1 MFNLFRKKKKE
12 NTSVEK
18 EEVKKTEE
26 KEETKMTPETKEEEE
41 VETEETEKTEEK
53 ECEEGEECDKETE
66 SAPTV
71 DSTPDEGNGIP
82 LEQVALKDEVKLW
95 IKEALSAMQ
104 AKVDAVEKENTDLKD
119 ALAKA
124 KSESD
129 GLRDKYE
136 RNGDFGSEQKRGSMF
151 GAKTVSKEK
160 GAVSYKDMWGDST
173 TFDK

>member
-26 KEETKMTPETKEEEE
+26 KEETKTTPETKKEEE
-41 VETEETEKTEEK
+41 VKTKETEKTEEPECK
-53 ECEEGEECDKETE
+53 ECEKETE
-66 SAPTV
+66 PAPTV
-71 DSTPDEGNGIP
+71 DSTPEEGNGIP

-151 GAKTVSKEK
+151 GVKSVSKEK

>member
-26 KEETKMTPETKEEEE
+26 KEETKTTPETKKEEE
-41 VETEETEKTEEK
+41 VKTKETAKTEETEVEEPEK
-53 ECEEGEECDKETE
+53 ESEP
-66 SAPTV
+66 APTV

-151 GAKTVSKEK
+151 GVKSVSKEK

>member
-18 EEVKKTEE
+18 EKVKKTEE
-26 KEETKMTPETKEEEE
+26 KEETKMTPEAKEEEE
-41 VETEETEKTEEK
+41 VETEETEKTEEEK
-53 ECEEGEECDKETE
+53 VEEPEKETE
-66 SAPTV
+66 PAPTV

-151 GAKTVSKEK
+151 GVKSVAKEK

>member
-26 KEETKMTPETKEEEE
+26 KEETKTTPEPKEEEE
-41 VETEETEKTEEK
+41 VETEETEKTEER
-53 ECEEGEECDKETE
+53 EVEEPEKETE
-66 SAPTV
+66 PAPTV
-71 DSTPDEGNGIP
+71 DSTPDEGNAIP
-82 LEQVALKDEVKLW
+82 IEAVALKDEVKLW

-151 GAKTVSKEK
+151 GVKSVSKEK

>member
-18 EEVKKTEE
+18 EELKKTEE
-26 KEETKMTPETKEEEE
+26 KEETKKTPEPKEEEE
-41 VETEETEKTEEK
+41 VETEETEKTEEREVEEPEK
-53 ECEEGEECDKETE
+53 EIDP
-66 SAPTV
+66 APTV

-151 GAKTVSKEK
+151 GVKSVSKEK

>member
-18 EEVKKTEE
+18 EKVKKTEE

-41 VETEETEKTEEK
+41 VETEETEKTEEEK
-53 ECEEGEECDKETE
+53 VEEPEKETE
-66 SAPTV
+66 PAPTV

-136 RNGDFGSEQKRGSMF
+136 RNGDFGSEQKKGSMF
-151 GAKTVSKEK
+151 GVKSVAKEK

>member
-26 KEETKMTPETKEEEE
+26 KEETKTTPEAKKEEEVKTKE
-41 VETEETEKTEEK
+41 TAKTEETEVEEPEK
-53 ECEEGEECDKETE
+53 EAEP
-66 SAPTV
+66 APTV

-82 LEQVALKDEVKLW
+82 LEEVALKKEVRLW

-151 GAKTVSKEK
+151 GVKSVSKEK

>member
-26 KEETKMTPETKEEEE
+26 KEETKTTPETKEEEE
-41 VETEETEKTEEK
+41 VETEETEKTEETK
-53 ECEEGEECDKETE
+53 GAEPAKGTAA
-66 SAPTV
+66 APTV

-82 LEQVALKDEVKLW
+82 LEAVALKDEVRLW

-151 GAKTVSKEK
+151 GVKSVSKEK

>member
-26 KEETKMTPETKEEEE
+26 KEETKTTPETKEEEE
-41 VETEETEKTEEK
+41 VETEETAKTEER
-53 ECEEGEECDKETE
+53 ECEEPERETE
-66 SAPTV
+66 PAPTV

-151 GAKTVSKEK
+151 GVKSVSKEK

>member
-12 NTSVEK
+12 NTSVDEK
-18 EEVKKTEE
+18 EVKKTEE
-26 KEETKMTPETKEEEE
+26 KEETNTTPETKKEEE
-41 VETEETEKTEEK
+41 VKTKETAKTEETEVEEPEK
-53 ECEEGEECDKETE
+53 EAE

-82 LEQVALKDEVKLW
+82 LEEVALKKEVKLW

-151 GAKTVSKEK
+151 GVKSVSKEK

>member
-1 MFNLFRKKKKE
+1 MFNLFRNKKKE
-12 NTSVEK
+12 NTSVDEK
-18 EEVKKTEE
+18 EVKKTEE

-41 VETEETEKTEEK
+41 VETEETEKTEETK
-53 ECEEGEECDKETE
+53 GAEPAKGTAA
-66 SAPTV
+66 APTV

-82 LEQVALKDEVKLW
+82 LEEVALKKEVRLW

-151 GAKTVSKEK
+151 GVKSVSKEK

>member
-18 EEVKKTEE
+18 EKVKKTEE

-41 VETEETEKTEEK
+41 VETEETEKTEER
-53 ECEEGEECDKETE
+53 EVEEPEKETE
-66 SAPTV
+66 PAPTV

-151 GAKTVSKEK
+151 GVKSVAKEK

>member
-26 KEETKMTPETKEEEE
+26 KEETKTTPETKKEEE
-41 VETEETEKTEEK
+41 VKTEETEKTEEREAEEPEK
-53 ECEEGEECDKETE
+53 ENEP
-66 SAPTV
+66 APTV

-82 LEQVALKDEVKLW
+82 LEAVALKDEVKLW

-151 GAKTVSKEK
+151 GVKSVSKEK

>member
-18 EEVKKTEE
+18 EELKKTEE
-26 KEETKMTPETKEEEE
+26 KEETKKTPETKEEEE
-41 VETEETEKTEEK
+41 VETEETEKTEER
-53 ECEEGEECDKETE
+53 EVEEPEKETE
-66 SAPTV
+66 PAPTV

-151 GAKTVSKEK
+151 GVKSVAKEK

>member
-26 KEETKMTPETKEEEE
+26 KEETKTTPETKKEEE
-41 VETEETEKTEEK
+41 VKTKETAKTEGTEV
-53 ECEEGEECDKETE
+53 EEPEKETE
-66 SAPTV
+66 PDPTV

-82 LEQVALKDEVKLW
+82 LEAVALKDEVKLW

-151 GAKTVSKEK
+151 GVKSVSKEK

>member
-26 KEETKMTPETKEEEE
+26 KEETKTTPETKKEEE
-41 VETEETEKTEEK
+41 VKTKETAKTEGTEV
-53 ECEEGEECDKETE
+53 EEPEKETE
-66 SAPTV
+66 PDPTV

-151 GAKTVSKEK
+151 GVKSVSKEK

>member
-18 EEVKKTEE
+18 EELKKTEE

-41 VETEETEKTEEK
+41 VETEETEKTEET
-53 ECEEGEECDKETE
+53 EVEEPEKETE
-66 SAPTV
+66 PAPTV

-124 KSESD
+124 KSEAD

-151 GAKTVSKEK
+151 GVKSVSKEK

>member
-12 NTSVEK
+12 NTSVDEK
-18 EEVKKTEE
+18 EVKKTEE
-26 KEETKMTPETKEEEE
+26 KEETKTTPETKKEEE
-41 VETEETEKTEEK
+41 VKTEETAKTEETEVEEP
-53 ECEEGEECDKETE
+53 EKETE
-66 SAPTV
+66 PDPTV

-82 LEQVALKDEVKLW
+82 LEAVALKDEVKLW

-151 GAKTVSKEK
+151 GVKSVSKEK

>member
-26 KEETKMTPETKEEEE
+26 KEETKTTPETKKKEE
-41 VETEETEKTEEK
+41 VKTEETAKTEETEVEEP
-53 ECEEGEECDKETE
+53 EKETE
-66 SAPTV
+66 PAPTV

-136 RNGDFGSEQKRGSMF
+136 RNADFGSEQKRGSMF
-151 GAKTVSKEK
+151 GVESVAKEK

>member
-12 NTSVEK
+12 NTSVDEK
-18 EEVKKTEE
+18 EVKKTEE
-26 KEETKMTPETKEEEE
+26 KEETKTTPETKKEEE
-41 VETEETEKTEEK
+41 VKTKETATTEQTEVEEPEK
-53 ECEEGEECDKETE
+53 ESEP
-66 SAPTV
+66 APTV
-71 DSTPDEGNGIP
+71 DSTPEEGNGIP

-151 GAKTVSKEK
+151 GVKSVAKEK

>member
-12 NTSVEK
+12 NTSAEK

-26 KEETKMTPETKEEEE
+26 KEETKMAPETKEEEE
-41 VETEETEKTEEK
+41 VKTEETAKTEEAKVEEPEK
-53 ECEEGEECDKETE
+53 ESEP
-66 SAPTV
+66 APTV
-71 DSTPDEGNGIP
+71 DSTPEEGNGIP
-82 LEQVALKDEVKLW
+82 LEEVALKKEVRLW

-151 GAKTVSKEK
+151 GVKSVSKEK

>member
-26 KEETKMTPETKEEEE
+26 KEETKTTPETKKEEE
-41 VETEETEKTEEK
+41 VKTKETANTEEPEVEEP
-53 ECEEGEECDKETE
+53 EKETE
-66 SAPTV
+66 PAPTV

-82 LEQVALKDEVKLW
+82 LEQVALKDEVRLW

-151 GAKTVSKEK
+151 GVKSVSKEK

>member
-18 EEVKKTEE
+18 EELKKTEE

-41 VETEETEKTEEK
+41 VETEETEKTEER
-53 ECEEGEECDKETE
+53 EVEEPEKETE
-66 SAPTV
+66 PAPTV

-136 RNGDFGSEQKRGSMF
+136 RNGDFGSEQKKGSMF
-151 GAKTVSKEK
+151 GVKSVAKEK

>member
-18 EEVKKTEE
+18 EKVKKTEE
-26 KEETKMTPETKEEEE
+26 KEETKMAPETKEEEE
-41 VETEETEKTEEK
+41 VETEETEKTEEEK
-53 ECEEGEECDKETE
+53 VEEPEKETE
-66 SAPTV
+66 PAPTV

-151 GAKTVSKEK
+151 GVKSVAKEK

>member
-26 KEETKMTPETKEEEE
+26 KEETKTTPETKKEEE
-41 VETEETEKTEEK
+41 VKTKETAKTEETEVEEPEK
-53 ECEEGEECDKETE
+53 EAEP
-66 SAPTV
+66 APTV

-136 RNGDFGSEQKRGSMF
+136 RNGDFGSEQKKGSMF
-151 GAKTVSKEK
+151 GTKSVSKEK
-160 GAVSYKDMWGDST
+160 VAVSYKDMWGDST

>member
-26 KEETKMTPETKEEEE
+26 KEETKTTPETKKEEE
-41 VETEETEKTEEK
+41 VETEETEKAEETEV
-53 ECEEGEECDKETE
+53 EEPEKETE
-66 SAPTV
+66 PDRTV

-82 LEQVALKDEVKLW
+82 LEAVALKDEVKLW

-151 GAKTVSKEK
+151 GVKSVSKEK

>member
-26 KEETKMTPETKEEEE
+26 KEETKTTPETKKEEE
-41 VETEETEKTEEK
+41 VKTEETEKTEER
-53 ECEEGEECDKETE
+53 EAEEPEKETE
-66 SAPTV
+66 PAPTV

-151 GAKTVSKEK
+151 GVKSVSKEK

>member
-12 NTSVEK
+12 NTSVDEK
-18 EEVKKTEE
+18 EVKKTEE
-26 KEETKMTPETKEEEE
+26 KEETKTTPETKEEEE
-41 VETEETEKTEEK
+41 VETEETEKTEETK
-53 ECEEGEECDKETE
+53 GAEPAKGTAA
-66 SAPTV
+66 APTV
-71 DSTPDEGNGIP
+71 DSTPEEGNGIP

-151 GAKTVSKEK
+151 GVNSVSKEK

>member
-18 EEVKKTEE
+18 EEVKKTGD
-26 KEETKMTPETKEEEE
+26 KEETKTTPETKKEEE
-41 VETEETEKTEEK
+41 VKTKETAKTEETEVEEP
-53 ECEEGEECDKETE
+53 EKETE
-66 SAPTV
+66 PAPTV

-151 GAKTVSKEK
+151 GVKSVSKEK

>member
-18 EEVKKTEE
+18 EEVKKTED
-26 KEETKMTPETKEEEE
+26 KEETKTTPETKKEEE
-41 VETEETEKTEEK
+41 VKTKETAKTEETEVEEP
-53 ECEEGEECDKETE
+53 EKETE
-66 SAPTV
+66 PDPTV

-82 LEQVALKDEVKLW
+82 LEAVALKDEVKLW

-151 GAKTVSKEK
+151 GVKSVSKEK

>member
-18 EEVKKTEE
+18 EKVKKTEE

-41 VETEETEKTEEK
+41 VETEETEKTEEEK
-53 ECEEGEECDKETE
+53 VEEPEKETE
-66 SAPTV
+66 PAPTV

-151 GAKTVSKEK
+151 GVKSVAKEK

>member
-12 NTSVEK
+12 NTSVDEK
-18 EEVKKTEE
+18 EVKKTEE

-41 VETEETEKTEEK
+41 VETEETEKTEETK
-53 ECEEGEECDKETE
+53 GAEPAKGTAA
-66 SAPTV
+66 APTV
-71 DSTPDEGNGIP
+71 DSTPEEGNGIP
-82 LEQVALKDEVKLW
+82 LEQVALKDEVRLW

-151 GAKTVSKEK
+151 GVKSVSKEK

>member
-26 KEETKMTPETKEEEE
+26 KEETKTTPETKEEEE
-41 VETEETEKTEEK
+41 VETEETEKTEETK
-53 ECEEGEECDKETE
+53 GAEPAKGTAA
-66 SAPTV
+66 APTV

-82 LEQVALKDEVKLW
+82 LEEVALKKEVRLW

-129 GLRDKYE
+129 ALRDKYE

-151 GAKTVSKEK
+151 GVKSVSKEK

>member
-18 EEVKKTEE
+18 EEVKKTED
-26 KEETKMTPETKEEEE
+26 KEETKTTPETKKEEE
-41 VETEETEKTEEK
+41 VKTEETEKKEEAK
-53 ECEEGEECDKETE
+53 GEEPEKETE
-66 SAPTV
+66 PDPTV

-82 LEQVALKDEVKLW
+82 LEAVALKDEVKLW

-151 GAKTVSKEK
+151 GVKSVAKEK

>member
-26 KEETKMTPETKEEEE
+26 KEETKTTPETKKEEE
-41 VETEETEKTEEK
+41 VKTKETAKTEETEVEEP
-53 ECEEGEECDKETE
+53 DKETE
-66 SAPTV
+66 PAPTV
-71 DSTPDEGNGIP
+71 DSTPEEGNGIP

-151 GAKTVSKEK
+151 GVKSVSKEK

>member
-18 EEVKKTEE
+18 EEVKKAEE
-26 KEETKMTPETKEEEE
+26 KEETKMTPKTKEEEE
-41 VETEETEKTEEK
+41 VETEETEKTEER
-53 ECEEGEECDKETE
+53 EVEEPEKETE
-66 SAPTV
+66 PAPTV
-71 DSTPDEGNGIP
+71 DSTPEEGNGIP

-151 GAKTVSKEK
+151 GVKSVSKEK

>member
-18 EEVKKTEE
+18 EKVKKTEE

-41 VETEETEKTEEK
+41 VETEETEKTEER
-53 ECEEGEECDKETE
+53 ECEECEEPEKETE
-66 SAPTV
+66 PAPTV

-151 GAKTVSKEK
+151 GVKSVAKEK

>member
-26 KEETKMTPETKEEEE
+26 KEETKTTPETKKEEE
-41 VETEETEKTEEK
+41 VKTKETAKTEETEVEEPEK
-53 ECEEGEECDKETE
+53 ESEPD
-66 SAPTV
+66 PTV

-82 LEQVALKDEVKLW
+82 LEAVALKDEVKLW

-151 GAKTVSKEK
+151 GVKSVSKEK

>member
-26 KEETKMTPETKEEEE
+26 KEETKTAPETKKEEDVKTEE
-41 VETEETEKTEEK
+41 TAKTEETEVEEP
-53 ECEEGEECDKETE
+53 EKETE
-66 SAPTV
+66 PDPTV

-82 LEQVALKDEVKLW
+82 LEAVALKDEVKLW

-151 GAKTVSKEK
+151 GVKSVSKEK

>member
-26 KEETKMTPETKEEEE
+26 KEETKTTPETKKEEE
-41 VETEETEKTEEK
+41 VKTKETAKTEETEVEEPEK
-53 ECEEGEECDKETE
+53 ENEP
-66 SAPTV
+66 APTV

-151 GAKTVSKEK
+151 GVKSVSKEK